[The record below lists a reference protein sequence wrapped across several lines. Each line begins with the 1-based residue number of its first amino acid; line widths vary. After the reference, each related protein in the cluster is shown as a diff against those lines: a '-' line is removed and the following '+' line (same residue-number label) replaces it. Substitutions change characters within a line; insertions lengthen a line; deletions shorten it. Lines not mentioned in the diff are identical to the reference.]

1 MIEHVRR
8 HRSALAGLILVSLA
22 MACSSTPPVQTGTD
36 PLVNASPGQTVPPLV
51 EGSPG
56 GCAPGS
62 PILAHELGLEAEGT
76 SSNGKPLWALFEVED
91 SIPPGQLVTV
101 WWRVGGDH
109 ALRLT
114 LVGDDDRM
122 EQVSGA
128 RPGPLEGWE
137 RPGEPWV
144 SEISFPQ
151 PGCWRIYIRRGGL
164 AGDVFV
170 QVL

>member
-1 MIEHVRR
+1 
-8 HRSALAGLILVSLA
+8 
-22 MACSSTPPVQTGTD
+22 MACSGPTVQRGTD
-36 PLVNASPGQTVPPLV
+36 PLVNASPEQTVPPLV

-56 GCAPGS
+56 GCSPGS
-62 PILAHELGLEAEGT
+62 PTTALDLGLETEGT
-76 SSNGKPLWALFEVED
+76 SSNGKPVWALFQVED
-91 SIPPGQLVTV
+91 TIPPGQLVTV

-122 EQVSGA
+122 ESVSGA
-128 RPGPLEGWE
+128 RPGPLEGWD

-151 PGCWRIYIRRGGL
+151 PGCWRIYIQRGAL

-170 QVL
+170 EVT